1 MRPLDRHAQAYRP
14 APLTPIDGV
23 GDSLHRCSMKKIRF
37 KSGSFEFEMETDDL
51 EVDLG
56 IAMSAL
62 EPFLASAPKG
72 GGGATDNR
80 AADLAPGAISVP
92 DTGDVSAQHMNTYI
106 AKLGANTGRKILQAA
121 SLHLSLN
128 DGRES
133 FSRDELFARAREA
146 REWKGDYANQQ
157 ATNVAR
163 MVRAG
168 ELIERSSGVYTVP
181 TKVLETSKQ
190 ALFS

>member
-1 MRPLDRHAQAYRP
+1 
-14 APLTPIDGV
+14 
-23 GDSLHRCSMKKIRF
+23 
-37 KSGSFEFEMETDDL
+37 METDNLKADL
-51 EVDLG
+51 EVAL
-56 IAMSAL
+56 SAL
-62 EPFLASAPKG
+62 KPFLANTPKVGSVVQEERLSETRHAG
-72 GGGATDNR
+72 GGLAE
-80 AADLAPGAISVP
+80 AAETPS
-92 DTGDVSAQHMNTYI
+92 QHMNTYI

-128 DGRES
+128 DNRES

-181 TKVLETSKQ
+181 MKVLDASRQ
-190 ALFS
+190 VLFS